1 MTQAQ
6 REHLSAGIDGE
17 LAREELR
24 FLLRR
29 FEHDTELRE
38 AWTRYHVARDGQRR
52 QLSAL
57 ASPGFAAR
65 VEQAIAQEAQ
75 AASARRVPH
84 WLRWSTG
91 GAIAAGVAVAALMIA
106 RPTDDGDHLGPALA
120 AQVSPSTEVV
130 ARDKPAVPAAV
141 PPWLSGDTASRYSQQ
156 AAATLGE
163 SYGEAAMLPYARSL
177 SPYRLPSMQGLDNS
191 NGYLLL
197 LDPQQAAAAAR
208 TPRQAAAGVR

>member
-29 FEHDTELRE
+29 FEHDSELRE
-38 AWTRYHVARDGQRR
+38 AWTRYHLARDGLRH
-52 QLSAL
+52 QLPAVASA
-57 ASPGFAAR
+57 GFAAR

-75 AASARRVPH
+75 AAPNRRLPH

-106 RPTDDGDHLGPALA
+106 RPADDGDHLGPALT
-120 AQVSPSTEVV
+120 AQVSPSSEVI

-141 PPWLSGDTASRYSQQ
+141 PPWLSADNASRYSQQ

-177 SPYRLPSMQGLDNS
+177 SPYRLPAMQGLDS
-191 NGYLLL
+191 GGGYLLL

-208 TPRQAAAGVR
+208 APRQAAAGAR

>member
-1 MTQAQ
+1 MTEAQ

-17 LAREELR
+17 LAREEWR

-29 FEHDTELRE
+29 FEHDAELRQT
-38 AWTRYHVARDGQRR
+38 WSRYHLARDGLRR
-52 QLSAL
+52 QLPAL
-57 ASPGFAAR
+57 ASDGFAGR

-75 AASARRVPH
+75 VRTGRRAPH
-84 WLRWSTG
+84 WLRWSAG

-106 RPTDDGDHLGPALA
+106 RPVTDEDHAAAGLAQTSPAAEVTPALEPA
-120 AQVSPSTEVV
+120 A
-130 ARDKPAVPAAV
+130 PAAV

-177 SPYRLPSMQGLDNS
+177 SPYRLPSAGAPDNS
-191 NGYLLL
+191 GGYLLMI
-197 LDPQQAAAAAR
+197 DPQQAAAAAR
-208 TPRQAAAGVR
+208 SARQAAAGVR